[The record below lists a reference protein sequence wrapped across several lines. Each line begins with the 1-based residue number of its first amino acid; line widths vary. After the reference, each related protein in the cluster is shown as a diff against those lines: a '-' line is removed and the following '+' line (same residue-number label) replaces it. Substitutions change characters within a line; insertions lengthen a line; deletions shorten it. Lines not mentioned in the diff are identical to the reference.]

1 MATSIPPTD
10 EVSEA
15 DTKITDNTNSKKSV
29 RELQL
34 EQENAR
40 LQAEIEAM
48 KETHTQAIAKL
59 TQDLHATNIANQERD
74 QKMNALQAALEE
86 LLSTKSPA
94 RKQAKT
100 NVKYPKPSPLTKSAP
115 NNPLAT
121 PDRSHQISQ
130 APQSPPKINPRL
142 DLHQEPPME
151 GING

>member
-1 MATSIPPTD
+1 
-10 EVSEA
+10 
-15 DTKITDNTNSKKSV
+15 
-29 RELQL
+29 
-34 EQENAR
+34 
-40 LQAEIEAM
+40 M

-74 QKMNALQAALEE
+74 QKMNALQAAFEE

-100 NVKYPKPSPLTKSAP
+100 TFMYPKPSPVAKSAP
-115 NNPLAT
+115 SNPLAT
-121 PDRSHQISQ
+121 PDRPHQVSH
-130 APQSPPKINPRL
+130 APQSPPQINPRL